1 MDSRELKRLTEK
13 YSIDQLETC
22 ISQQLEKGENA
33 CELVDEEDKMIAE
46 LSEATVVRELMN
58 SGMKFS
64 EALRELGRRI
74 RTIYSKEEN
83 SE

>member
-1 MDSRELKRLTEK
+1 MESKELKRLAEK
-13 YSIDQLETC
+13 YSLEQLETC

-33 CELVDEEDKMIAE
+33 CELVDEEDKVIAE

-74 RTIYSKEEN
+74 RTIYSKDEN
-83 SE
+83 NK

>member
-1 MDSRELKRLTEK
+1 MDPKELKRLAEK
-13 YSIDQLETC
+13 YSVGQLENC

-33 CELVDEEDKMIAE
+33 CEIVDETDTVIME
-46 LSEATVVRELMN
+46 LSKATVVRELMN

-74 RTIYSKEEN
+74 RSIYSKEEN
-83 SE
+83 SH

>member
-1 MDSRELKRLTEK
+1 MESRELKKLAEK
-13 YSIDQLETC
+13 YSIEQLETC

-33 CELVDEEDKMIAE
+33 CELVDEEDKVIAE

-83 SE
+83 NE

>member
-1 MDSRELKRLTEK
+1 MESRELKRLAEK
-13 YSIDQLETC
+13 YSLEQIENC

-33 CELVDEEDKMIAE
+33 CELVDKEDKVIAE
-46 LSEATVVRELMN
+46 LSEAAVVRELMN

-74 RTIYSKEEN
+74 RRIYSKEEN
-83 SE
+83 GE